1 MEALIC
7 LSVFVVVS
15 SIWAY
20 YTPKNRRRRNQID
33 KVGVRRFQFYGEF

>member
-15 SIWAY
+15 TIWAIHRA
-20 YTPKNRRRRNQID
+20 KNHKVQD
-33 KVGVRRFQFYGEF
+33 KDEKDGYFLLFV